1 MTVVS
6 LEERIPKRLSLASDA
21 DEELRWATSRRPTG
35 RSSRIASGVRSCE
48 SPGDDISGCLTRPR
62 PSTDRTRRRRSAG
75 PVRRRGS
82 RDPSVGPWLG
92 GPENPSNGPGASGG
106 PKCSYCDMGYNR
118 KMTRFRPLPNLRIS
132 APPSRH
138 LPAHPSRRR
147 NRDYAMNFQWI
158 FTILLFALVAPGAFT
173 SISPPRCAGVRWLH
187 VLVIL
192 V

>member
-1 MTVVS
+1 MGDVS
-6 LEERIPKRLSLASDA
+6 PA
-21 DEELRWATSRRPTG
+21 DWT
-35 RSSRIASGVRSCE
+35 I
-48 SPGDDISGCLTRPR
+48 LTNRV
-62 PSTDRTRRRRSAG
+62 RRSKLRVPGRRHLRMLDAPPPFDGSHATASLCRSG
-75 PVRRRGS
+75 PSARP

-132 APPSRH
+132 APSSRH

-147 NRDYAMNFQWI
+147 NRDYAMNFQWF
-158 FTILLFALVAPGAFT
+158 FTIVLFALVVPDAFT
-173 SISPPRCAGVRWLH
+173 SISPPRCAGVRYFH
-187 VLVIL
+187 FLVFL